1 MKSEEKKAKMWEKK
15 KNSGIKNKENLNY
28 KKGDWT
34 EKVPKIQKQAKKTSS
49 MIKGARL
56 LVTTE

>member
-1 MKSEEKKAKMWEKK
+1 MRKKEKELRYK
-15 KNSGIKNKENLNY
+15 KNKENLNY

-34 EKVPKIQKQAKKTSS
+34 QKVPKIQKQTKKTSS
-49 MIKGARL
+49 LIKGVRL